1 MNTKHIPT
9 GLMILGAFVLA
20 FSLMQ
25 KKQDKNSEIHSNTAK
40 ELLTTVQKNQN
51 IQPAQ
56 NVDSL
61 RNAYTGKWF
70 KNNPVAQE
78 AGIFQFSQ
86 PTNTRNVVETKKDAD
101 KKKAELKKKQAS
113 VNKMTMEMQQQQMRP
128 MLIYMMPSLLV
139 WIFVFPAIF
148 GSTAGLSPIQIPWIT
163 CSPENVQ
170 LDQQLD
176 ADGQPKGA
184 CSIPGEIFL
193 WGWFHGLRRL
203 WTHRSRASRVL

>member
-1 MNTKHIPT
+1 MIPQSIIESLIMQLPGLTPHYTKTPIFPDMVSALIVAALIAISMNFAMALLRKRTTDIDKMNRVMKET
-9 GLMILGAFVLA
+9 NEWR
-20 FSLMQ
+20 
-25 KKQDKNSEIHSNTAK
+25 KQYTDAIRKRDK
-40 ELLTTVQKNQN
+40 V
-51 IQPAQ
+51 
-56 NVDSL
+56 
-61 RNAYTGKWF
+61 R
-70 KNNPVAQE
+70 
-78 AGIFQFSQ
+78 
-86 PTNTRNVVETKKDAD
+86 VE
-101 KKKAELKKKQAS
+101 ELKKKQAS

-170 LDQQLD
+170 LDQQVD

-193 WGWFHGLRRL
+193 WGWFLITSFAFSGIISKV
-203 WTHRSRASRVL
+203 TKTSMPSITGN